1 VSAARNDTS
10 AQIQVGSPQGVLAR
24 YVTGN
29 DRGEQFAKLLVEA
42 LSASGIAANATGG
55 LVEEIM
61 ENITKQGRPIND
73 PANEW
78 VVVAIGDKAP

>member
-1 VSAARNDTS
+1 M
-10 AQIQVGSPQGVLAR
+10 IAR

-42 LSASGIAANATGG
+42 LSANGIAANASGG

-61 ENITKQGRPIND
+61 ENITKQGRPWASASVNIIT
-73 PANEW
+73 PRW
-78 VVVAIGDKAP
+78 RRL

>member
-1 VSAARNDTS
+1 
-10 AQIQVGSPQGVLAR
+10 VGSPQGVVAR

-29 DRGEQFAKLLVEA
+29 DRGEQFAKSLAETLA
-42 LSASGIAANATGG
+42 ANGIASNATGG

-78 VVVAIGDKAP
+78 VVIAIGDKTP